1 MKLRP
6 SHAASS
12 CVLALACAGTPEAA
26 SVSAG
31 HERDDL
37 AGARGETEA
46 QTRSADASIIEDP
59 LPSRGPFFHS
69 STILPKPLPL
79 DPQPPPSK
87 GFEPI
92 DASVVLVCNYSVAVA
107 EGTLVRSRQTLE
119 DKLQGINWLD
129 EVCGGE
135 LSKIDFEA
143 HALAAVR
150 VPFTVSIVYAAT
162 RGQALEVGVVESA
175 YCEGPQPP
183 GPWIAFIAVPA
194 ALDSMTIAHRSEGAC
209 TGEPRP

>member
-12 CVLALACAGTPEAA
+12 CVFALACASTPEAA

-31 HERDDL
+31 HERGDQ
-37 AGARGETEA
+37 AGAEGETEA

-59 LPSRGPFFHS
+59 LPSRGPLFHS
-69 STILPKPLPL
+69 STTLPKPLPL
-79 DPQPPPSK
+79 SPQPPPSK

-92 DASVVLVCNYSVAVA
+92 DASVVLVCNYGVAVA
-107 EGTLVRSRQTLE
+107 EGTLVRSRQILE
-119 DKLQGINWLD
+119 DELEGIAALD

-150 VPFTVSIVYAAT
+150 VPFTASIVYAAT
-162 RGQALEVGVVESA
+162 QGQALEVGVVESA

-183 GPWIAFIAVPA
+183 GPSLAFIAVPA
-194 ALDSMTIAHRSEGAC
+194 AVDSMTIRHRSEGAC